1 MSTNQVLKNYLD
13 DFYNG
18 SRSDT
23 HFPTLKDIYHLSKI
37 DIKEYEKA
45 CVLLEYKTGTNQNVL
60 DKLEFYRFNNKMIFL
75 NEILEEENKQNNNG
89 NESDENNPMTNA
101 KSMANNMMK
110 NAKSSMKMPSLPSI
124 KMPKF

>member
-1 MSTNQVLKNYLD
+1 MLKNYLD
-13 DFYNG
+13 NYYNG
-18 SRSDT
+18 SRTDT
-23 HFPTLKDIYHLSKI
+23 HFPTLIDIYKLSKI

-89 NESDENNPMTNA
+89 ESDENSNPISNT
-101 KSMANNMMK
+101 KTMADNMMR
-110 NAKSSMKMPSLPSI
+110 NAKSSMKMPSIPSI
-124 KMPKF
+124 KVPKF